1 MLDNGEKNM
10 EKQKLDYSI
19 ADTYSFELEEIRNKL
34 AQMESGRIY
43 ELSGAQM
50 DGYLATNIRHL
61 RKMIA
66 VLLSKIQNGSE
77 GTDEELATIM
87 KSVKIEQ
94 E

>member
-10 EKQKLDYSI
+10 EKQKLDYII

-50 DGYLATNIRHL
+50 DGYLATNIRQL

>member
-1 MLDNGEKNM
+1 M

-50 DGYLATNIRHL
+50 DGYLATNIRQL

>member
-1 MLDNGEKNM
+1 M

-50 DGYLATNIRHL
+50 DGYLATNIRQL

-87 KSVKIEQ
+87 KSVKMEQ

>member
-1 MLDNGEKNM
+1 M

-50 DGYLATNIRHL
+50 DGYLATNIRQL

-77 GTDEELATIM
+77 GCSAWARGAWR
-87 KSVKIEQ
+87 SRGCP
-94 E
+94 

>member
-1 MLDNGEKNM
+1 MQILIVLN
-10 EKQKLDYSI
+10 
-19 ADTYSFELEEIRNKL
+19 LEEIRNKL

-50 DGYLATNIRHL
+50 DGYLATNIRQL

>member
-1 MLDNGEKNM
+1 
-10 EKQKLDYSI
+10 
-19 ADTYSFELEEIRNKL
+19 
-34 AQMESGRIY
+34 MESGRIY

-50 DGYLATNIRHL
+50 DGYLATNIRQL

-77 GTDEELATIM
+77 GMDEELATIM

>member
-1 MLDNGEKNM
+1 M

-50 DGYLATNIRHL
+50 DGYLATNIRQL

-94 E
+94 EW

>member
-1 MLDNGEKNM
+1 M

-34 AQMESGRIY
+34 VQMESGRIY

-50 DGYLATNIRHL
+50 DGYLATNIRQL

-87 KSVKIEQ
+87 KSINIE
-94 E
+94 

>member
-50 DGYLATNIRHL
+50 DI
-61 RKMIA
+61 
-66 VLLSKIQNGSE
+66 
-77 GTDEELATIM
+77 
-87 KSVKIEQ
+87 
-94 E
+94 

>member
-1 MLDNGEKNM
+1 M

-50 DGYLATNIRHL
+50 DGYLATNIRQL

-77 GTDEELATIM
+77 GMDEELATIM

>member
-1 MLDNGEKNM
+1 M
-10 EKQKLDYSI
+10 EKQKLNYNI

-50 DGYLATNIRHL
+50 DGYLTTNIRQL

-66 VLLSKIQNGSE
+66 VLLSKIQNGAE

-87 KSVKIEQ
+87 KSINIEQ